1 MSDTFGYKDNNG
13 KDSHEGSFLEL
24 KITNEDTIANFD
36 TLFLKFLKDILL
48 ESMCNVKSSFNRF
61 MLSQLINP
69 LEPISM
75 AKKFVLMFLDS
86 ISLTIGEYLFVF
98 LVWASVIFSSN
109 GTESSNIVRDF
120 SPFLSE

>member
-1 MSDTFGYKDNNG
+1 
-13 KDSHEGSFLEL
+13 
-24 KITNEDTIANFD
+24 
-36 TLFLKFLKDILL
+36 
-48 ESMCNVKSSFNRF
+48 